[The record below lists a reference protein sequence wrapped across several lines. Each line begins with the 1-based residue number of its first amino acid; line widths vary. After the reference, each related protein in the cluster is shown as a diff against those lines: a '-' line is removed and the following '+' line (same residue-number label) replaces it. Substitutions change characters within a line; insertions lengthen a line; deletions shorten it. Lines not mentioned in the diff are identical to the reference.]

1 MDTISREPIT
11 LAVMLVEEFMN
22 PTNIIQHMLA
32 EEIGLSTERAR
43 ATCEGTDRINC
54 ISSNST

>member
-11 LAVMLVEEFMN
+11 LAVMLVEELMN

-32 EEIGLSTERAR
+32 EEIGLSIERAR
-43 ATCEGTDRINC
+43 AICEGTDRINC